1 MNKYEQFKSMTL
13 EEMAHELMLVANW
26 DKKDKAKAD
35 KIFGKDNID
44 LYITLLSKEVGV

>member
-1 MNKYEQFKSMTL
+1 MNKYEEIKSMTI
-13 EEMAHELMLVANW
+13 EEMANEFMLVANW

-35 KIFGKDNID
+35 KIFGKDNVG